1 MTNLEVVSNALDEFY
16 MDERDNSLSV
26 NHNVK
31 ISYQLA
37 FRPDHPNPFNSVTT
51 LHHHLPGDARVNITM

>member
-1 MTNLEVVSNALDEFY
+1 

-37 FRPDHPNPFNSVTT
+37 FRPDHPNPVTT

>member
-1 MTNLEVVSNALDEFY
+1 

-51 LHHHLPGDARVNITM
+51 LHHHLPGDARVNINM